1 MGVGCGEQGEEQK
14 CILGFMGKP
23 EERHHL
29 QETVTQ
35 GITLRWCFK
44 KQNGTEGL
52 HTSGC
57 GEVQAVASTEHSKD
71 KFNIVHFL
79 CNCSIAT
86 VLNTKLLHNVY
97 LFLSHISASILGH
110 LNGVCCSFVCSLY
123 VNIFGISLY
132 T

>member
-57 GEVQAVASTEHSKD
+57 GEVQAVASTEHGKD

-79 CNCSIAT
+79 CNCSIST
-86 VLNTKLLHNVY
+86 VLNPLAYTDGCQTAGLSRSIFTQPAVRRSEPSMSFLL
-97 LFLSHISASILGH
+97 ILAF
-110 LNGVCCSFVCSLY
+110 CQ
-123 VNIFGISLY
+123 
-132 T
+132 